1 MIGART
7 LLPAAVFRK
16 KENAAD
22 GAGYGEG
29 HAGEEEKAPK
39 KAPIGVQPAT
49 RCKQGLGPI
58 RQEGRPLR

>member
-1 MIGART
+1 MIGARP

-22 GAGYGEG
+22 GAGHDEG

-39 KAPIGVQPAT
+39 KTLIGVQPAHAASE
-49 RCKQGLGPI
+49 GPA
-58 RQEGRPLR
+58 RPGKKAAH